1 MVTSYYV
8 FWKYNIRRYTC
19 WIQNPIL
26 ILNISDNRAD
36 DKTDEEINDR
46 IDEEINN
53 YYELEGSLCA
63 FFNSWAQTYIL
74 A

>member
-1 MVTSYYV
+1 
-8 FWKYNIRRYTC
+8 
-19 WIQNPIL
+19 
-26 ILNISDNRAD
+26 LNISDNRAD

-63 FFNSWAQTYIL
+63 FFNS
-74 A
+74 